1 MQEFVVWKLLGLG
14 KGRHALED
22 MAHGQPKIASLIVAF
37 GRSRMAIE
45 AILRAEFAFGYL
57 WVPLPESLHR
67 RIGEEK
73 PAALVASVLSR

>member
-1 MQEFVVWKLLGLG
+1 MQEFVVWKLLGFG
-14 KGRHALED
+14 KSGHALED
-22 MAHGQPKIASLIVAF
+22 MTHGQPKIASLIAAF
-37 GRSRMAIE
+37 GRGRMAIE

-57 WVPLPESLHR
+57 CAPLPERLHR